1 MMMNR
6 DRLGFWVKFVAVGLA
21 FVFLASS
28 IVFGLGMTG
37 AGYNLFELWGGSGQQ
52 QQASQSPNPQDG
64 IEEAEKEL
72 EQDPKDPEAIK
83 DLAGLYYNA
92 GRYDDA
98 ARVLKDGREAAP
110 KDEEIPL
117 LLGQVYFQEA
127 QGVSKDEQKELQ
139 GKAGDAFAAAAEIEP
154 DNEDAYLLAGEAYEQ
169 AGQPA
174 EAIKYYNGYLD
185 QEPEGEQAQEVEARI
200 SALLEGGE
208 STSGG

>member
-6 DRLGFWVKFVAVGLA
+6 DRIGFWVKFVAFGLA

-37 AGYNLFELWGGSGQQ
+37 AGYNLFELVGGSGQQ
-52 QQASQSPNPQDG
+52 QQASQSPSPQDG
-64 IEEAEKEL
+64 IEEAEREL
-72 EQDPKDPEAIK
+72 RQNPNDPDAIK
-83 DLAGLYYNA
+83 DLASLYFNA

-117 LLGQVYFQEA
+117 LLGQVYYQKA

-139 GKAGDAFAAAAEIEP
+139 GRAGDAFAAATEIEP
-154 DNEDAYLLAGEAYEQ
+154 DNEDAYLLAGQAYEQ

-185 QEPEGEQAQEVEARI
+185 REPEGEQAQEVEARI

>member
-6 DRLGFWVKFVAVGLA
+6 DRIGFWVKFVAVGLA

-37 AGYNLFELWGGSGQQ
+37 AGYNLFELLGGSGQQ
-52 QQASQSPNPQDG
+52 QQASQSANPQDG

-72 EQDPKDPEAIK
+72 EQNPKDAEAIK

-98 ARVLKDGREAAP
+98 ARVLKDGRKAAP

-117 LLGQVYFQEA
+117 LLGQVYSQEA
-127 QGVSKDEQKELQ
+127 LGVSKDEQKELY
-139 GKAGDAFAAAAEIEP
+139 GRAGDAFAASTEVEP
-154 DNEDAYLLAGEAYEQ
+154 DNEDAYLLAGQAYEQ

-185 QEPEGEQAQEVEARI
+185 REPEGQQSEEVEARI

>member
-6 DRLGFWVKFVAVGLA
+6 DRIGFWVKFVAVGLA

-37 AGYNLFELWGGSGQQ
+37 AGYNLFELMGGSGQQ
-52 QQASQSPNPQDG
+52 QQASQSPDPQDG
-64 IEEAEKEL
+64 IEEAEREL
-72 EQDPKDPEAIK
+72 EQNPKDPDAIK

-98 ARVLKDGREAAP
+98 ARVLKEGREAAP

-117 LLGQVYFQEA
+117 LLGQVYTQQA
-127 QGVSKDEQKELQ
+127 QSTPGTEQGELQ
-139 GKAGDAFAAAAEIEP
+139 GKAADAFAAATEVEP
-154 DNEDAYLLAGEAYEQ
+154 DNEDAYLLAGQAYEQ
-169 AGQPA
+169 AGEPA

-185 QEPEGEQAQEVEARI
+185 REPEGEQSDEVKKRI